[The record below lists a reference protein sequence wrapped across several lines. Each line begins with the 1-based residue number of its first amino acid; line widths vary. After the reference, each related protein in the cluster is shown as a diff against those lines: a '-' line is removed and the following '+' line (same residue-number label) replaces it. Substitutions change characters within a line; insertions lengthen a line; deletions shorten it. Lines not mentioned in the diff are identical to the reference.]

1 MRTFGDAN
9 QEFCC
14 RISMIFPYRTNIRP
28 YHTPYMNYALI
39 LLNVLVFVLTYG
51 PVTGRSG
58 ATSFGL
64 RPWAE
69 HFMLLPSAPYLWQ
82 FVTYAFL
89 HAGLL
94 HIGGNMF
101 FLYLFGD
108 NVNDK
113 LGHINYL
120 CFYLAGAI
128 LSGFGHILI
137 TGGASPILGAS
148 GAVAAVT
155 GAYLV
160 LFPKSLVTVVYWWFI
175 IGTFDVPAIYFI
187 GLKAILLDNVIA
199 RETAQTSV
207 RIAYEAHL
215 SGYGFGIVS
224 MFLLLAVKVVPAS
237 HFDLWSLAR
246 QWNRRRQY
254 RDVVQSGYDPFTGTV
269 QPGHGPARKVPLDK
283 HTQERVMALRTEI
296 SALVSTGNL
305 AGAADKYLQLMQIDS
320 LQVLPRQYLLD
331 IANQLMASGRHAESA
346 SAYERFLVHYANY
359 EYKEQVELILGILY
373 ARYLSNPELAIKH
386 LETAKVGM
394 LDQGQLKMCEAELAR
409 LKP

>member
-1 MRTFGDAN
+1 
-9 QEFCC
+9 
-14 RISMIFPYRTNIRP
+14 MIFPYRTNIRP
-28 YHTPYMNYALI
+28 YRTPYMNYALI
-39 LLNVLVFVLTYG
+39 LLNVVIFVITYG
-51 PVTGRSG
+51 PTGVSAG
-58 ATSFGL
+58 GTTFGL
-64 RPWAE
+64 RPWADQ
-69 HFMLLPSAPYLWQ
+69 FMLTPATPYIWQ
-82 FVTYAFL
+82 FITYAFL
-89 HAGLL
+89 HGGML

-113 LGHINYL
+113 LGHTNYL
-120 CFYLAGAI
+120 CFYIAGAI
-128 LSGFGHILI
+128 LSGLGHMLI

-160 LFPKSLVTVVYWWFI
+160 LFPKSLVTVVYWFFI

-199 RETAQTSV
+199 RESAGTAV

-215 SGYGFGIVS
+215 SGYAFGILS
-224 MFLLLAVKVVPAS
+224 MLVLLATNVVSAS
-237 HFDLWSLAR
+237 HFDLWSLVK

-269 QPGHGPARKVPLDK
+269 EPRPGSARKSPLDK
-283 HTQERVMALRTEI
+283 HQQERVMALRTEI
-296 SALVSTGNL
+296 STLITTGNL
-305 AGAADKYLQLMQIDS
+305 ATAAEKYLLLIQVDPLQL
-320 LQVLPRQYLLD
+320 LPKQYLLD

-346 SAYERFLVHYANY
+346 SAYERFLVHYPSY
-359 EYKEQVELILGILY
+359 EYVEQVELILGILY

-386 LETAKVGM
+386 LEIAKQR
-394 LDQGQLKMCEAELAR
+394 LIDQGQLKMCETELGR
-409 LKP
+409 LKS

>member
-1 MRTFGDAN
+1 
-9 QEFCC
+9 
-14 RISMIFPYRTNIRP
+14 MIFPYRTNIRP
-28 YHTPYMNYALI
+28 YRTPYMNYALI
-39 LLNVLVFVLTYG
+39 LANVLVFALTYG
-51 PVTGRSG
+51 PVVGRSG
-58 ATSFGL
+58 ATTFGL

-69 HFMLLPSAPYLWQ
+69 QFMLLPSTPFVWQ

-89 HAGLL
+89 HGSLL

-108 NVNDK
+108 NVDDK

-137 TGGASPILGAS
+137 TGGTSPILGAS

-215 SGYGFGIVS
+215 SGYGFGIIS
-224 MFLLLAVKVVPAS
+224 SLLLLAAGVIPAS
-237 HFDLWSLAR
+237 HFDLWSLTK
-246 QWNRRRQY
+246 QWNRRRRY

-269 QPGHGPARKVPLDK
+269 QQGTPPQRRSPLDR
-283 HTQERVMALRTEI
+283 HQQERVMALRTEI
-296 SALVSTGNL
+296 SALITTGNL
-305 AGAADKYLQLMQIDS
+305 AAAADKYLQLVEIDS
-320 LQVLPRQYLLD
+320 LQVLPKQYLLD

-346 SAYERFLVHYANY
+346 SAYERFLVHYPNY
-359 EYKEQVELILGILY
+359 EYIEQVELILGILY
-373 ARYLSNPELAIKH
+373 ARYLSNPDLAIKH
-386 LETAKVGM
+386 LEAAKMGM
-394 LDQGQLKMCEAELAR
+394 LDQGQMKMCETELAR
-409 LKP
+409 LKS